1 MSDLTGELL
10 DFVRTDLLKDR
21 DVTIDADTYLFENGL
36 VDSLGILTLIA
47 FLELRIGRS
56 IPDQEVVMENFRSV
70 RAIDRRFGAASARD
84 DGR

>member
-10 DFVRTDLLKDR
+10 AFVRTDLLKDR

-70 RAIDRRFGAASARD
+70 RAIDRRFGARQD